1 MYRPVPVSAMIQME
15 TASFFNRIE
24 REVDLSNT
32 KFLIRKAAVL
42 GAGVMGAQIAAHLVN
57 ANIETLLF
65 ELPGDADNPN
75 SNVVKAIEKLKK
87 QEPAPLSVKAKA
99 ISIQPGNYDDH
110 LELLKDCDLVIEA
123 IAERMDWKH
132 DLYVKVAPFLG
143 EQSIF
148 ASNTSGLSINRLAAA
163 FPENLRHRFCGIH
176 FFNPPRYMHLVELI
190 PCQVSDADMLDALEA
205 FLVTYLGKGVIRAKD
220 TPNFIANRIGVFS
233 LLTTM
238 HHARAF
244 NFGFDLVDALTG
256 ALIGRPKSATFRTA
270 DVVGL
275 DTLAHVI
282 NTMRYTLTDDP
293 WHRYFAV
300 PDWLQELIQS
310 GALGEKVKHGVYR
323 KIGSEI
329 HVLDLTT
336 QNYRLAAAEVD
347 DDLKQLL
354 KYSNPVEKFAALR
367 NSQQPQAQ
375 FLWSIFRDVFHY
387 CAVQLESIAD
397 NARDLDLAIRW
408 GFGWNQGPFE
418 IWQAAGWQQIAD
430 WIQADIAAGKAM
442 SDAPLPRWIA
452 VAAAN
457 GTQGAH
463 TVQGSFA
470 PLTGKMQPRSVLP
483 VYRRQLFPDR
493 LIGEDTS
500 YGATIFETDAVRMWH
515 TGDDIAILSFKSKM
529 HTIGVDVLEG
539 VQQALKEAEKNWRA
553 LVIWQTEPPFS
564 AGANLQKATEK
575 PKPEAQSGS
584 APSSPPSPKSP
595 TAFQQFLKKLRKS
608 TQATVLQVA
617 RELDLADVLM
627 AKKLE
632 EVSKMIQQ
640 FQQTSQG
647 LRYSMIPTVAAVDGL
662 ALGGGC
668 EFVMH
673 CDRAVATLES
683 YIGLVET
690 GVGLLPAGGG
700 CKEFALR
707 AAQSTKDGDPFSQ
720 LKLYFQTVAMAELAK
735 SAEQAKELGYLR
747 PADVVVMNRFELL
760 HVAKMQAL
768 ALAEAGYRPPL
779 RAREVPVAGNTGI
792 ATIQSMLVNMREGGF
807 ISEHDY
813 LIGSKVAYVMCGG
826 DLTPGSLVDEDWL
839 LELERAAFME
849 LIATE
854 KTQARIEHTLKTGKP
869 IRN

>member
-1 MYRPVPVSAMIQME
+1 M
-15 TASFFNRIE
+15 
-24 REVDLSNT
+24 SNT

-65 ELPGDADNPN
+65 ELSGEADNPN
-75 SNVVKAIEKLKK
+75 ANVIKAMEKLKK
-87 QEPAPLSVKAKA
+87 QEPAPLSIKSKAA
-99 ISIQPGNYDDH
+99 DIQPANYDQH
-110 LELLKDCDLVIEA
+110 LTLLQDCDLVIEA
-123 IAERMDWKH
+123 IAERMDWKRE
-132 DLYVKVAPFLG
+132 LYLKVSPFLG
-143 EQSIF
+143 EHTIF
-148 ASNTSGLSINRLAAA
+148 ASNTSGLSINQLAEA
-163 FPENLRHRFCGIH
+163 FPAHLRHRFCGIH

-190 PCQVSDADMLDALEA
+190 PGETSDATMLDNLEA

-233 LLTTM
+233 LLATM
-238 HHARAF
+238 HHGQAF
-244 NFGFDLVDALTG
+244 RLGFDLVDALTG

-282 NTMRYTLTDDP
+282 NTMHDTLPDDP
-293 WHRYFAV
+293 WHRYFAA
-300 PDWLQELIQS
+300 PDWLQGLIQS
-310 GALGEKVKHGVYR
+310 GALGEKVKRGVYQ
-323 KIGSEI
+323 KIKGEI

-336 QNYRLAAAEVD
+336 QNYRPSGGQVD
-347 DDLKQLL
+347 EDLKRLL
-354 KYSNPVEKFAALR
+354 KYSNPTDKFAGLR
-367 NSQQPQAQ
+367 RHQHPQAQ

-387 CAVQLESIAD
+387 CAVQLASIAD
-397 NARDLDLAIRW
+397 NARDLDLAVRW

-418 IWQAAGWQQIAD
+418 IWQAAGWKQIAQ
-430 WIQADIAAGKAM
+430 WIQEDITAGKSM
-442 SDAPLPRWIA
+442 SQTPLPQWVQEIA
-452 VAAAN
+452 GSTIQSV
-457 GTQGAH
+457 H
-463 TVQGSFA
+463 TAQGSFSPA
-470 PLTGKMQPRSVLP
+470 IGKNQQRSTLP
-483 VYRRQLFPDR
+483 VYRRQPFPDR
-493 LIGEDTS
+493 LIGEDTR
-500 YGATIFETDAVRMWH
+500 YGDTVFETDAVRMWH
-515 TGDDIAILSFKSKM
+515 AGDDIAILSFKSKM
-529 HTIGVDVLEG
+529 HTIGIDVLEG
-539 VQQALKEAEKNWRA
+539 VQQALKEAEQNWRA

-564 AGANLQKATEK
+564 AGANLQKAAEK
-575 PKPEAQSGS
+575 PKH
-584 APSSPPSPKSP
+584 APQPDQAPPPAPQPP
-595 TAFQQFLKKLRKS
+595 TAFQQFLKKLRKT

-617 RELDLADVLM
+617 RELDLTDMLM

-632 EVSKMIQQ
+632 EVNHMIRQ
-640 FQQTSQG
+640 FQQTSQA
-647 LRYSMIPTVAAVDGL
+647 LRYSMIPTVSAVDGL

-700 CKEFALR
+700 CKEFAMR
-707 AAQSTKDGDPFSQ
+707 AAQNAKDGDPFPL
-720 LKLYFQTVAMAELAK
+720 LKAYFKTVAMAELAK

-747 PADVVVMNRFELL
+747 PADTIVMHRFELL
-760 HVAKMQAL
+760 HIAKAQAL

-779 RAREVPVAGNTGI
+779 PMREIPVAGNTGI
-792 ATIQSMLVNMREGGF
+792 ATIESMLVNMREGGF

-813 LIGSKVAYVMCGG
+813 LIGCKVAHVMCGG
-826 DLTPGSLVDEDWL
+826 DLTPGSLVDEDWF

-869 IRN
+869 LRN